1 MSFLLMWE
9 ALLRGLGTPGFFG
22 VIVSRTES
30 SNFDVGEVKPIA
42 LAYYDRDA
50 QSFSDEWDPARVL
63 HDDAGGCRDVR

>member
-1 MSFLLMWE
+1 MWE

-30 SNFDVGEVKPIA
+30 SMAYEVKPIA

-50 QSFSDEWDPARVL
+50 QSFPDEWGPAHVL